1 MLCCNSAT
9 GLSVALHFGADNP
22 APNVTAAVV
31 TASNA
36 STAAAIVD
44 LDIRD
49 DETLKNISTLQI

>member
-1 MLCCNSAT
+1 M
-9 GLSVALHFGADNP
+9 ALHFGADNP

-44 LDIRD
+44 LDIRQYG
-49 DETLKNISTLQI
+49 TPSNIGR

>member
-1 MLCCNSAT
+1 MISGNRDELIELINIGKK

-36 STAAAIVD
+36 STAAAIVE
-44 LDIRD
+44 LDI
-49 DETLKNISTLQI
+49 K

>member
-1 MLCCNSAT
+1 MINIIMYA
-9 GLSVALHFGADNP
+9 GLSVALHFGADRP

-49 DETLKNISTLQI
+49 DGTLDNVST

>member
-1 MLCCNSAT
+1 MQIMINCNSAA
-9 GLSVALHFGADNP
+9 GLSVALHFGADSP

-49 DETLKNISTLQI
+49 DETLKTYST

>member
-1 MLCCNSAT
+1 MINIIMYA
-9 GLSVALHFGADNP
+9 GLSVALHFGADSP

-49 DETLKNISTLQI
+49 DGTLDNVST